1 MLSHISIISV
11 VFYLDEVSKSR
22 KPFSFAAYDMCV
34 DEEYNHLY
42 LSTRKNGI
50 MRFRIVDTNYYFED
64 LTLDGCLDLSELY
77 ACRQS
82 IQQQQQEFELFPTCL
97 TLVEDESVFK
107 DTVKTTKRRR
117 LIFYDR
123 TSKQIVSI
131 QVRFKFIHCIKVVKL
146 ILLTHFFKSPLL

>member
-1 MLSHISIISV
+1 
-11 VFYLDEVSKSR
+11 
-22 KPFSFAAYDMCV
+22 
-34 DEEYNHLY
+34 
-42 LSTRKNGI
+42 

-64 LTLDGCLDLSELY
+64 LTLDGCLDLCELN

-131 QVRFKFIHCIKVVKL
+131 QVRFNTIFLFNSCIKR
-146 ILLTHFFKSPLL
+146 S